1 MKELDAQSNP
11 ILVKDDKSPIA
22 LSYRIRYTGLE
33 GSGNRFSRAY
43 GVTTMEE
50 GINRVMQVIFYATLR
65 QIVGARMVEIEALEI
80 LTVRELLAELIHRY
94 PALAREMFDED
105 GNLYSHVRVMI
116 NGRDLSFVDD
126 NLEARISSADTI
138 SIFPAVGGG

>member
-1 MKELDAQSNP
+1 MIMD
-11 ILVKDDKSPIA
+11 
-22 LSYRIRYTGLE
+22 
-33 GSGNRFSRAY
+33 
-43 GVTTMEE
+43 
-50 GINRVMQVIFYATLR
+50 VIFYATLR
-65 QIVGARMVEIEALEI
+65 QIVGARTVEIDAPEI
-80 LTVRELLAELIHRY
+80 FTVRELLAEIIRRY

-105 GNLYSHVRVMI
+105 GNLYSHVRVII